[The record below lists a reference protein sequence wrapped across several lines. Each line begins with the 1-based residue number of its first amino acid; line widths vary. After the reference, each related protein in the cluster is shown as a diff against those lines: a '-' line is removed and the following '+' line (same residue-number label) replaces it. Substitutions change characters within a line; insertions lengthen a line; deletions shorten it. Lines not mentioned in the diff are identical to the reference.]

1 MGPINA
7 STPQKMA
14 IQIARDSHF
23 GIHYYTLQ
31 LNVSYIKDSK
41 DQRQKQ
47 DKIQNKDL
55 TKTYEFSVF
64 AKKYHKKQIN
74 KR

>member
-1 MGPINA
+1 MSPNKCIY
-7 STPQKMA
+7 PQKMA

-23 GIHYYTLQ
+23 GIHYYTVQ
-31 LNVSYIKDSK
+31 LNVWYIKDSK

-55 TKTYEFSVF
+55 TKTEFSVF
-64 AKKYHKKQIN
+64 AKKISQKVDK
-74 KR
+74 

>member
-1 MGPINA
+1 MYRTSKIVPG
-7 STPQKMA
+7 
-14 IQIARDSHF
+14 
-23 GIHYYTLQ
+23 
-31 LNVSYIKDSK
+31 K

-64 AKKYHKKQIN
+64 AKNYHQK
-74 KR
+74 

>member
-1 MGPINA
+1 MSPINA

-47 DKIQNKDL
+47 DKIQNRFNKD
-55 TKTYEFSVF
+55 YEFSVF
-64 AKKYHKKQIN
+64 AKKISQKVDK
-74 KR
+74 